1 MCAICEREPA
11 TVKLAHMT
19 VCPACKV
26 LVQAE
31 ADRRLA
37 LVVDAL
43 VIASREEVVPA

>member
-1 MCAICEREPA
+1 MTCAICEREPA
-11 TVKLAHMT
+11 TVKLSHMY

-26 LVQAE
+26 LVEDE

-43 VIASREEVVPA
+43 VMAGREEAA